1 MRNHT
6 TMETA
11 LDLSRWRAAPRGV
24 AYRRWTIISSGLRQ
38 LLHTKFFIGLLF
50 VAWTASILIAA
61 LGFLFSQS
69 IGSGGWLD
77 DLAANFSPRAQATVT
92 AIGGLIVLYPDIC
105 IGGLFTVIFWLH
117 SFLALGLSLVGLTVM
132 VPRLIA
138 RDRASNALTI
148 YLSRP
153 LTSTD
158 YLLGKLGMIVSLLL
172 LLWTGPLV
180 FGWLLSLAL
189 APDRDFIVYSFT
201 PLLHALEFNAIAL
214 VVLSALALG
223 VSALNRSSRPTIILW
238 IVLWIVAG
246 TMAKFPRAPDWL
258 RRASFTHDLSEV
270 RQTVFKLDL
279 ALSDAGTRL
288 PLINQNLAES
298 LTRQGASATP
308 HDFQGA
314 LIALAVFIVL
324 SSAVFLRRLRPE

>member
-1 MRNHT
+1 
-6 TMETA
+6 META
-11 LDLSRWRAAPRGV
+11 LDLSRWREAPRGI

-38 LLHTKFFIGLLF
+38 LLGTKFFIVLLF
-50 VAWTASILIAA
+50 AAWSASILIAA

-77 DLAANFSPRAQATVT
+77 DLAANFGPRAQATIT
-92 AIGGLIVLYPDIC
+92 AVGGLIVLYPDIC

-117 SFLALGLSLVGLTVM
+117 SYLAMGLSLVALAVM

-158 YLLGKLGMIVSLLL
+158 YLLGKLGMIVGLLL
-172 LLWTGPLV
+172 LLWTGPLL

-189 APDRDFIVYSFT
+189 APDRDFLVYSLK
-201 PLLHALEFNAIAL
+201 PLLHAIEFNAIAL

-223 VSALNRSSRPTIILW
+223 VSALNRSSRAAIILW
-238 IVLWIVAG
+238 IALWIVAG
-246 TMAKFPRAPDWL
+246 TMALFPPAPNWM
-258 RRASFTHDLSEV
+258 RRASYTHDLSEV
-270 RQTVFKLDL
+270 RQTVFRLDAAL
-279 ALSDAGTRL
+279 ASAATEL
-288 PLINQNLAES
+288 PLVNQNLAES
-298 LTRQGASATP
+298 LTQKSANAQP
-308 HDFQGA
+308 KDFQGA
-314 LIALAVFIVL
+314 MIALAIFVGL